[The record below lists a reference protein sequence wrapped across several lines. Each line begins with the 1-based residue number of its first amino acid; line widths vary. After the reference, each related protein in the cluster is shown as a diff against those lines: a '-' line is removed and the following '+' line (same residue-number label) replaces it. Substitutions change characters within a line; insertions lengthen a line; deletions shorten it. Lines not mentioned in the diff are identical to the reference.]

1 MGNEILFIK
10 LKDKLLIL
18 MIFFMMVL
26 DDELLKFLFM
36 YVMVVGYDFICDD
49 VIMFVE

>member
-1 MGNEILFIK
+1 MGNEILFNE
-10 LKDKLLIL
+10 LKDKFLIL

-26 DDELLKFLFM
+26 DEELLNFLFI

>member
-1 MGNEILFIK
+1 MGNEILFNK

-36 YVMVVGYDFICDD
+36 YVMVVGYDLICDD